1 MPHYKCTKCE
11 YSTKSRQSITR
22 HLNNKNPCRTQVIEL
37 NSPTDLDSHIYEDIP
52 ENLLLKQIRDLQAE
66 NTELKSKGINEINN
80 FDELSDAINVKEAQ
94 LDELADELNDKKS
107 KLKSKKRLL
116 KEKELNLIS
125 RENDV
130 NNKISIIKEHLKNIN
145 TNKINVTQTNKPIS
159 KPPSIVFA

>member
-1 MPHYKCTKCE
+1 MPHYKCNKCD

-37 NSPTDLDSHIYEDIP
+37 NSPADLDAHIYEDIP

-80 FDELSDAINVKEAQ
+80 FDELSDAISDKEAQ
-94 LDELADELNDKKS
+94 LDALADELNNKKS

-116 KEKELNLIS
+116 KDKELNLIS

-145 TNKINVTQTNKPIS
+145 TNKINVTQTNPIT
-159 KPPSIVFA
+159 KPPSFVFA

>member
-1 MPHYKCTKCE
+1 MPHYKCIKCD

-37 NSPTDLDSHIYEDIP
+37 NSPADLDAHIYEDVP
-52 ENLLLKQIRDLQAE
+52 ENLILKQIRDLQAE
-66 NTELKSKGINEINN
+66 NTELKLKGNSEINN
-80 FDELSDAINVKEAQ
+80 IDELSDAISVKEAQ
-94 LDELADELNDKKS
+94 LDELADALNDKKS
-107 KLKSKKRLL
+107 NLKSKKRLL

-130 NNKISIIKEHLKNIN
+130 NNKISFIKEHLKNIN
-145 TNKINVTQTNKPIS
+145 TNRINVTQTSPIS

>member
-1 MPHYKCTKCE
+1 MPQYKCTKCE

-37 NSPTDLDSHIYEDIP
+37 KSPADLDAHIYEDIS

-66 NTELKSKGINEINN
+66 NTELKSKGISETNTS
-80 FDELSDAINVKEAQ
+80 DELSDAIIVKEAQ
-94 LDELADELNDKKS
+94 LDELADVLNNKKS

-116 KEKELNLIS
+116 KDKELNLIS

-130 NNKISIIKEHLKNIN
+130 NNKILFIKEHLKNIN
-145 TNKINVTQTNKPIS
+145 TNKINVTQTKPIS

>member
-1 MPHYKCTKCE
+1 MPQYKCTKCE
-11 YSTKSRQSITR
+11 YSTKSKQSITR

-37 NSPTDLDSHIYEDIP
+37 TSPADLDAHIYEDVP

-66 NTELKSKGINEINN
+66 NTELKSKGISETNTS
-80 FDELSDAINVKEAQ
+80 DELSDAIIVKEAQ
-94 LDELADELNDKKS
+94 LDELADVLNNKKS

-116 KEKELNLIS
+116 KDKELNLIS

-130 NNKISIIKEHLKNIN
+130 NNKILFIKEHLKNIH
-145 TNKINVTQTNKPIS
+145 TNKTNVTQTKPIS

>member
-1 MPHYKCTKCE
+1 MPQYKCTKCE

-37 NSPTDLDSHIYEDIP
+37 KSPADLDAHIYEDIS

-66 NTELKSKGINEINN
+66 NTELKSKGISENSTS
-80 FDELSDAINVKEAQ
+80 DELSDAISVKEAQ
-94 LDELADELNDKKS
+94 LDELADALNNKKS

-116 KEKELNLIS
+116 KDKELNLIS

-130 NNKISIIKEHLKNIN
+130 NNKILFIKEHLKNIN

>member
-1 MPHYKCTKCE
+1 MPHYKCNKCD

-37 NSPTDLDSHIYEDIP
+37 NSPADLDAHIYEDIP

-66 NTELKSKGINEINN
+66 NTELKSKGISETNTI
-80 FDELSDAINVKEAQ
+80 DELSDAISVKEAQ
-94 LDELADELNDKKS
+94 LDELADTLNDKKS

-116 KEKELNLIS
+116 KDKELNLIS

-145 TNKINVTQTNKPIS
+145 TNKTNVTQTNKPIS
-159 KPPSIVFA
+159 KPPSFVFA